1 MPSGQRLSM
10 YQIEEVTAWRV
21 IGEDGNPVDDDLYE
35 DYDEAYNALLDYRD
49 EEDVEESVR
58 NERW

>member
-1 MPSGQRLSM
+1 M